1 MNETLKK
8 IISSGKVVG
17 GIGVF
22 AARAYVNYKY
32 PMAKPAWKRASIRKY
47 LMWSPSWTGS
57 LRFEI
62 P

>member
-32 PMAKPAWKRASIRKY
+32 PMAKPAWKRASKH
-47 LMWSPSWTGS
+47 T
-57 LRFEI
+57 EI
-62 P
+62 PYVGPFLDWFFKI